1 MKRRHATALALAGT
15 LALGL
20 ATTPTAEA
28 QTKLKWAHV
37 YETSE
42 PFHTESVWAAQEIAK
57 RTDGRPHGGPCQARP
72 PS

>member
-1 MKRRHATALALAGT
+1 MTMVRRHATALALAGAV
-15 LALGL
+15 ALGL
-20 ATTPTAEA
+20 AVPAGA

-37 YETSE
+37 YEPSE

-57 RTDGRPHGGPCQARP
+57 RTDGRPHGGPCQARS